1 MDALGLELAQLR
13 TDFSPLTRTLTSMA
27 GNART
32 EACAMVRGGADK
44 ARVQAGRTA
53 EVVRAQAG
61 KTAEMVRTQAGKAAE
76 VARVQAGKATE
87 MVREQAGK
95 AAGQVSTSIEKRP
108 FASVLVTLAAG
119 MLMGVAFSRT
129 R

>member
-76 VARVQAGKATE
+76 VARVQAGKA
-87 MVREQAGK
+87 
-95 AAGQVSTSIEKRP
+95 AGQVSTSIEKRP
-108 FASVLVTLAAG
+108 IASVLVTLAAG